1 MFILRRR
8 LRARRVKWTLHAHDG
23 MAIFLIQ
30 LLIQVSVTQRK
41 KWKKKQKTKTN
52 KKRVP
57 VSNQEANEATV
68 NVLDR
73 AKRNKRCQK
82 LQQNGIGRVPEF
94 GHQTLRLPK
103 YV

>member
-23 MAIFLIQ
+23 IAIFLIQ
-30 LLIQVSVTQRK
+30 LLIQVLVTQTK
-41 KWKKKQKTKTN
+41 KWKKKKQ

-57 VSNQEANEATV
+57 VPNQEANKAIV
-68 NVLDR
+68 NVLSR

-82 LQQNGIGRVPEF
+82 LQQNCIGRVPEF